1 MDFAIYI
8 WCNKRLIMYRHLIRI
23 RKGGGYWGGGGG
35 WGFKRN
41 AIMSFYWLCW
51 NQMPHVL
58 WGKWR
63 SLWPVFGTNFPL
75 FFVIVKINTFSR
87 IRPITFSKALL
98 TEFFVLCY
106 CIYEYQADL
115 LDMRRESIA
124 VLIDITLSSAWP
136 YTNVYVIFGRSA
148 PFTGKQR

>member
-1 MDFAIYI
+1 
-8 WCNKRLIMYRHLIRI
+8 MYRHLIRI
-23 RKGGGYWGGGGG
+23 RKGGILGRGEEDGGLKGMFLFPFTDCVGIKYLTSCGG
-35 WGFKRN
+35 N
-41 AIMSFYWLCW
+41 DE
-51 NQMPHVL
+51 
-58 WGKWR
+58 
-63 SLWPVFGTNFPL
+63 VFDQFSGQISHYSY
-75 FFVIVKINTFSR
+75 VIVKINTISR

-115 LDMRRESIA
+115 LDMQRESIA
-124 VLIDITLSSAWP
+124 VFIDITLSSAWP

>member
-1 MDFAIYI
+1 
-8 WCNKRLIMYRHLIRI
+8 MYRHLIRI
-23 RKGGGYWGGGGG
+23 RKGGILGRGEKGGGLKG
-35 WGFKRN
+35 
-41 AIMSFYWLCW
+41 MLLCPFTDCVGIKCLTSCRG
-51 NQMPHVL
+51 NDE
-58 WGKWR
+58 
-63 SLWPVFGTNFPL
+63 VFDQFSGQISHYSY
-75 FFVIVKINTFSR
+75 VIVKINTISR

-106 CIYEYQADL
+106 CIYEYQVDL
-115 LDMRRESIA
+115 LDLQRDSIA